1 MESGRGE
8 VMVTA
13 YNMMIIEAE
22 IEGNEGDT
30 IRATV
35 TCNDITTKQKQQHAV
50 NCPTQH
56 NHCHNIRC

>member
-1 MESGRGE
+1 MGSGRGK

-13 YNMMIIEAE
+13 ANMMIIEAE
-22 IEGNEGDT
+22 IEGNGVDNK
-30 IRATV
+30 RATL

-50 NCPTQH
+50 NCATQH